1 MLVCLGSQNALPSDD
16 DDKDPNDPHK
26 ALDIDLD
33 KYVPHFR
40 HLQFIHVLHIV
51 MCRNDLLLKLKF
63 IFRSLYSNKLKQ
75 L

>member
-40 HLQFIHVLHIV
+40 HLQFRGRPICVFQG
-51 MCRNDLLLKLKF
+51 RYRYRLLQIK
-63 IFRSLYSNKLKQ
+63 
-75 L
+75 